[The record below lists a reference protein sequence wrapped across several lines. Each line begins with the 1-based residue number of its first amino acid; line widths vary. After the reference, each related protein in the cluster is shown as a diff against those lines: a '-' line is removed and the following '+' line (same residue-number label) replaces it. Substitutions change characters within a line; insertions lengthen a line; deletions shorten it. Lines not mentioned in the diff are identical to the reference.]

1 MVYCDKYEW
10 MDVARM
16 RTFLPV
22 LVFFLFV
29 LVSVLW
35 REQTQRKRLR
45 LRIQKFYAS
54 QLFEDM
60 MPQLRFSKKQQIE
73 QVTVD
78 KTGVVFRYLHLRNN
92 ESAFLM
98 RPHGYRYLTP
108 EQQEALRAVLE
119 ECLPQ
124 LQDQKRYHLVRHRV
138 RLLNGEVE
146 YVYQYTIANA
156 YKAALM
162 RAPYYDGTLKPHLW

>member
-1 MVYCDKYEW
+1 MQ
-10 MDVARM
+10 MILG
-16 RTFLPV
+16 TFVTILPV
-22 LVFFLFV
+22 GLLAGA
-29 LVSVLW
+29 LW
-35 REQTQRKRLR
+35 RERRQKKRLE
-45 LRIQKFYAS
+45 LRVQKLYAS

-60 MPQLRFSKKQQIE
+60 MPQLRFSRKQQIE

-78 KTGVVFRYLHLRNN
+78 KTGVVFRYLHVKNN
-92 ESAFLM
+92 EAAFLM

-108 EQQEALRAVLE
+108 EQQEAMRAVLE

-124 LQDQKRYHLVRHRV
+124 LRDNKRYSLGRRRI

-146 YVYQYTIANA
+146 YVYQYTIAND

-162 RAPYYDGTLKPHLW
+162 RAPYYDGTLRTPLW